1 MKHYLILENTDLAEE
16 ATTQPVCSRTL
27 KSQKTSAKDIANF
40 ILNAL
45 RLKIVKNCIF
55 WCCSQRELMALDA
68 QPKIW
73 RIAQLGGIGSKLCD
87 LSLVATIFQLLELC
101 SVDVLKYSKVR

>member
-1 MKHYLILENTDLAEE
+1 
-16 ATTQPVCSRTL
+16 
-27 KSQKTSAKDIANF
+27 
-40 ILNAL
+40 
-45 RLKIVKNCIF
+45 
-55 WCCSQRELMALDA
+55 MALDA